1 MTPKERTEARERLED
16 LAAKLTASIKV
27 SEADGD
33 TVAPDNAIGRL
44 TRMEALQASAM
55 SAATRARQK
64 KRLRQVEQ
72 AMKRLDEGDYGI
84 CYKCGDPI
92 PSGRLE
98 YMPET
103 RVCVSCAG
111 R

>member
-1 MTPKERTEARERLED
+1 MPPEEKAQARERLED
-16 LAAKLTASIKV
+16 LAAQLQASIAV

-64 KRLRQVEQ
+64 N
-72 AMKRLDEGDYGI
+72 A
-84 CYKCGDPI
+84 CG
-92 PSGRLE
+92 R
-98 YMPET
+98 
-103 RVCVSCAG
+103 
-111 R
+111 

>member
-1 MTPKERTEARERLED
+1 MTPDEKAQARARLED
-16 LAAKLTASIKV
+16 LAAQLQASIAV

-64 KRLRQVEQ
+64 KRLRQVERALQ
-72 AMKRLDEGDYGI
+72 RLDAGDYGT
-84 CYKCGDPI
+84 CYKCGESI
-92 PSGRLE
+92 PAGRLE

-103 RVCVSCAG
+103 RVCVSCA
-111 R
+111 RR

>member
-1 MTPKERTEARERLED
+1 MTPEEKTQARERLED
-16 LAAKLTASIKV
+16 LAAQLQASISV

-64 KRLRQVEQ
+64 KRLRQVER
-72 AMKRLDEGDYGI
+72 ALKRLEEGDYGT
-84 CYKCGDPI
+84 CYTCGEPI

-103 RVCVSCAG
+103 RVCVSCA
-111 R
+111 RR